1 MHLNSTGIYVSTGQ
15 EIYNPNL
22 IPDKFLVSVFFSLMK
37 NAIGFSYKLLKNETI
52 FCR

>member
-22 IPDKFLVSVFFSLMK
+22 IPNKFLVSVFFHLRRM
-37 NAIGFSYKLLKNETI
+37 
-52 FCR
+52 R